1 MMKFRFAR
9 SIRTALALLLL
20 LTTGCQS
27 SFLIPHDKWHK
38 VPTPSDEHPVY
49 EIICLWE
56 PGEGTGMDG
65 LPARGFLGQLMF
77 FAHGI
82 ASPVRIKGPVRIY
95 VFDDQG
101 TAESQQR
108 PIHEFN
114 FCEEAFNEFLTES
127 NIGAAYQFFIPYSRK
142 GSHRAVCSLRVRYT
156 PEHGQPVYSKMGS
169 VILAGTSPRKPDLP
183 VASTELPVNE
193 GIQLMSHEAPASKSS
208 RSSAADDLSLSNTA
222 DQPAAA
228 DKARLRA
235 ALSQITGSMPATVA
249 PASSPN
255 PREQTSV
262 NPLANPPE
270 KTNPLA
276 TPATAPAEAPA
287 ALQAANPIAISD
299 AAAPAT
305 EKTET
310 VSDAQ
315 AAHPI
320 AESLDGV
327 TRSVRLKPA
336 DSQANSEAD
345 APENPAAV
353 SSHPLLE

>member
-1 MMKFRFAR
+1 
-9 SIRTALALLLL
+9 
-20 LTTGCQS
+20 
-27 SFLIPHDKWHK
+27 

-49 EIICLWE
+49 ENICLWE

-142 GSHRAVCSLRVRYT
+142 GAHRAVCSLRVRYT

-183 VASTELPVNE
+183 VTSTELPANE
-193 GIQLMSHEAPASKSS
+193 GIQLMSHETAAP
-208 RSSAADDLSLSNTA
+208 RSPQIPAAGNLPLAKDA
-222 DQPAAA
+222 DQSSQSE

-235 ALSQITGSMPATVA
+235 ALSQITGSTPSTAA
-249 PASSPN
+249 PAAGATNVQGKTLVSSQASP
-255 PREQTSV
+255 Q
-262 NPLANPPE
+262 ANPPAN
-270 KTNPLA
+270 TNPLA
-276 TPATAPAEAPA
+276 TPPAGSATASSASPAT
-287 ALQAANPIAISD
+287 NPLAIS
-299 AAAPAT
+299 AAADPVT
-305 EKTET
+305 EKTEA
-310 VSDAQ
+310 VSTEQ
-315 AAHPI
+315 TTHPM

-327 TRSVRLKPA
+327 TRAMRLKPA
-336 DSQANSEAD
+336 DSRGNSEANV
-345 APENPAAV
+345 PENHAEA
-353 SSHPLLE
+353 SSHPLAE

>member
-1 MMKFRFAR
+1 MMKFRFAPAV
-9 SIRTALALLLL
+9 RTALTLLLM

-27 SFLIPHDKWHK
+27 AFLIPHDKWHK

-82 ASPVRIKGPVRIY
+82 ASPVRIQGPVRIY

-101 TAESQQR
+101 TAEEQQR

-114 FCEEAFNEFLTES
+114 FCEEAFNEFLAES

-183 VASTELPVNE
+183 VSSTELPANE
-193 GIQLMSHEAPASKSS
+193 GIQLMSHETAVPRSS
-208 RSSAADDLSLSNTA
+208 RPSAAGNLPLAKDA
-222 DQPAAA
+222 DQSSQSE

-235 ALSQITGSMPATVA
+235 ALSQITGSTPSTAVPAAGATNAQGKTLVSSQA
-249 PASSPN
+249 KPPAN
-255 PREQTSV
+255 
-262 NPLANPPE
+262 
-270 KTNPLA
+270 TNPLA
-276 TPATAPAEAPA
+276 TPSAGSASSASPAT
-287 ALQAANPIAISD
+287 NPIAIS
-299 AAAPAT
+299 AAADPVT
-305 EKTET
+305 EKTEA
-310 VSDAQ
+310 VSAEQ
-315 AAHPI
+315 TPHPM

-327 TRSVRLKPA
+327 TRAMRLKPA
-336 DSQANSEAD
+336 DSGGNSEAN
-345 APENPAAV
+345 APENHAEA
-353 SSHPLLE
+353 SSHPLAE